1 MLDALAHD
9 LRTGWREV
17 RRGRGISAAAVLTLA
32 VGIAAATAMFAL
44 VDGMLMRPL
53 PVRDQQGIVVAW
65 REPRGTVGT
74 HVPFKTAEIDTLR
87 AHATTLTAV
96 AGINKNG
103 VGEVTLIEAGQAS
116 AVLVA
121 HVTGAFFQVLGTDAW
136 LGRPLRP
143 SDDVAGAPQVLV
155 LSHGLWRRRYGGAEN
170 VLGRRLTIG
179 QQPFRIV
186 GVMPPGLEYP
196 RGVEAWTTVTAMR
209 TAAPNETFRDAIAS
223 ELDLVARLRDGVSA
237 LQAAAEIDAIAP
249 KLDPPPVGPPGELR
263 AAVHQLEAI
272 IVGDTRATV
281 LALFGAV
288 LLVLLIA
295 SVNVANLLLMRGAAR
310 RTELAVRAALGAG
323 AGRLARAQFVESLVL
338 AAAGGLLAAPLAWW
352 MVRAIVRFAPAGLPR
367 IEDVVVEWRALLFAA
382 AVSLVAAA
390 MAGVAP
396 VWGLRR
402 ENLAERLGSG
412 ARQTSGRGTT
422 FGRRALVT
430 AQIALAVVVVA
441 ATALLAQSLLRLQ
454 AIDPGLDVERVML
467 VRLTVPPAITNERAR
482 HVQLLRDLVDRLES
496 SGRIAAA
503 TPINVHPFGGVGWE
517 VPAFTAAG
525 QDARRAAAN
534 PSIDL
539 EAVHP
544 NYFET
549 LGVDIL
555 RGRAFTAGDRDG
567 APLVAIVSEDVA
579 TRTWPGQDA
588 IGQRLKM
595 GNADADAGWLRVV
608 GVARGTRYRE
618 LRSRRP
624 VLYVPAEQLIV
635 AAQSL
640 AIRTTAPLADV
651 ATIVRAGV
659 AEVDPSV
666 HALAVMPLV
675 DLRAAPLARPRFT
688 AALAALFSLSALLL
702 CALGVFAVMGASVQ
716 QRQGELRVRAAL
728 GATPLAVQRLVLG
741 EGLRLAAAGTI
752 IGLGGAA
759 ITARALADLLFEV
772 QPFDPPTFVA
782 AAALLCAVSLLAC
795 ALPAWRASRLDA
807 LGALRQD

>member
-1 MLDALAHD
+1 MLDALSHD
-9 LRTGWREV
+9 LGTGWREA
-17 RRGRGISAAAVLTLA
+17 RRARGISAAAILTLT

-44 VDGMLMRPL
+44 VDGMLLRPL
-53 PVRDQQGIVVAW
+53 PVRDQQHVVVAW
-65 REPRGTVGT
+65 REPRGTIGT
-74 HVPFKTAEIDTLR
+74 HVPFTITEIDTLR

-96 AGINKNG
+96 AGVNKNG
-103 VGEVTLIEAGQAS
+103 VGEVTFVEAGQAS
-116 AVLVA
+116 AALIA

-136 LGRPLRP
+136 IGRPLRP

-155 LSHGLWRRRYGGAEN
+155 LSHGAWRRRYGGADS
-170 VLGRRLTIG
+170 VIGRRLTIG
-179 QQPFRIV
+179 QQPFTIV

-196 RGVEAWTTVTAMR
+196 RGVEAWTTVAAMR
-209 TAAPNETFRDAIAS
+209 TVAPNETFRDAIAT
-223 ELDLVARLRDGVSA
+223 ELDVVARLRNGSSA
-237 LQAAAEIDAIAP
+237 RHAAAELDAIAP
-249 KLDPPPVGPPGELR
+249 KLDPPLVGAAAELR
-263 AAVHQLEAI
+263 AAVHPLETI

-310 RTELAVRAALGAG
+310 RTDLAVRASLGASV
-323 AGRLARAQFVESLVL
+323 GRLARAQFAESLLL
-338 AAAGGLLAAPLAWW
+338 ALAGGLLAAPLAWW

-367 IEDVVVEWRALLFAA
+367 IEDVVVEWRALLFAV

-396 VWGLRR
+396 LWGLRR
-402 ENLAERLGSG
+402 ENLAERLGAG

-422 FGRRALVT
+422 YGRRALVT

-441 ATALLAQSLLRLQ
+441 ATALLTQSLLRLQ

-467 VRLTVPPAITNERAR
+467 VRLTVPPAISNERAR
-482 HVQLLRDLVDRLES
+482 HVQLLRNLVARLES
-496 SGRIAAA
+496 SGRITAA

-517 VPAFTAAG
+517 VPAFTAGG

-534 PSIDL
+534 PSLDL

-549 LGVDIL
+549 LGVEIV

-579 TRTWPGQDA
+579 VRTWPGQDA
-588 IGQRLKM
+588 IGRRLKM
-595 GNADADAGWLRVV
+595 GDADSDAGWLTVI

-618 LRSRRP
+618 LRASRP

-640 AIRTTAPLADV
+640 AIRTSAPAADA
-651 ATIVRAGV
+651 ATTVRAVV

-666 HALAVMPLV
+666 HVLAVMPLA

-688 AALAALFSLSALLL
+688 AALAALFSVSALFL

-716 QRQGELRVRAAL
+716 QRQGELRVRSVL
-728 GATPLAVQRLVLG
+728 GATPFRVQRLVLG
-741 EGLRLAAAGTI
+741 EGLRLAVAGTV
-752 IGLGGAA
+752 IGLIGATIA
-759 ITARALADLLFEV
+759 ARWLATLLFEV
-772 QPFDPPTFVA
+772 QPFDPPSLA
-782 AAALLCAVSLLAC
+782 AAGALLCVVALLAC

-807 LGALRQD
+807 LGALRHD